1 MLKFFKSGNKLS
13 PKANL
18 IMSIISVVLCSLLLV
33 FAGYGWYVASSTA
46 SATGLTASTAY
57 DPATGHTIS
66 VNPNVDTTMDGR
78 STNIIPGELTEL
90 HINVK
95 LNTDNEAYLQIKPS
109 AEWKDVNKNESTG
122 IFDTITTKIRTN
134 LTTTLAYT
142 DLDRL
147 ALVDEYYTYTS
158 NVVAGNT
165 IYTLGN
171 KVYLSD
177 DEKREIFRS
186 FYEDISYN
194 ILNKVYFTIV
204 EGTPNKISKTEFP
217 DLIADY
223 KGARSRT
230 WYQLSNQQTLHLTE
244 VNVETDLYL
253 YLYFDEKNDVLPYKG
268 SNSNLAGIC
277 FNGENQYFYQQMILD
292 LYLYKD

>member
-1 MLKFFKSGNKLS
+1 MFKFLKGGSKLS

-18 IMSIISVVLCSLLLV
+18 IMSIISVILCSLLLV
-33 FAGYGWYVASSTA
+33 FAGYGWYVASS
-46 SATGLTASTAY
+46 SVGATGLTASTAY

-66 VNPNVDTTMDGR
+66 INPDMDTTLDGR
-78 STNIIPGELTEL
+78 STNVIPGELTEL
-90 HINVK
+90 QINVK
-95 LNTDNEAYLQIKPS
+95 LNTDTESYLRFTPS
-109 AEWKDVNKNESTG
+109 VEWKDVNKDANTG
-122 IFDTITTKIRTN
+122 IFDQITTKIRTN
-134 LTTTLAYT
+134 LATTLTYT
-142 DLDRL
+142 DLDKL

-158 NVVAGNT
+158 NVVAGDT

-171 KVYLSD
+171 KAYLTD

-204 EGTPNKISKTEFP
+204 EGKDNKIAKTEFP

-230 WYQLSNQQTLHLTE
+230 WYPLSQAQTLHLTE
-244 VNVETDLYL
+244 VNMETDLFL
-253 YLYFDEKNDVLPYKG
+253 YLYFDERDDIIPYKG
-268 SNSNLAGIC
+268 SNASLNGYC
-277 FNGENQYFYQQMILD
+277 FKGENQYFYQQMIID